1 MSVKTVRRRVR
12 ALVRRQFYSLFSSL
26 GTLWGHRLGT
36 LMTVLVL
43 GIAMALPL
51 GLHVT
56 LQNMRSLDLN
66 QDEWGTITVFLNS
79 EADEAGAAEFARRVN
94 SRGDASAVLISPEQ
108 GMEDF
113 RDASGFGQALDLF
126 ETNPIPWTLLV
137 TPQVAESE
145 DLGGRAAL
153 IASWLGEQNVV
164 DLVQVDYKWMQRLSG
179 LLGVGNALAT
189 VLTIMFSLAVVVVIA
204 NTIRLDVANRSEE
217 IQVLSLVGANDGFI
231 RQPFLYAGFWYGLLG
246 AVLALLLLS
255 LSILYLNKPLERLLS
270 AYGNSFEMDGLSG
283 SQIMLVILSGGVL
296 GFCGAWLSVQRYLR
310 QMRVAGKIGKT

>member
-1 MSVKTVRRRVR
+1 
-12 ALVRRQFYSLFSSL
+12 
-26 GTLWGHRLGT
+26 
-36 LMTVLVL
+36 
-43 GIAMALPL
+43 
-51 GLHVT
+51 
-56 LQNMRSLDLN
+56 
-66 QDEWGTITVFLNS
+66 
-79 EADEAGAAEFARRVN
+79 
-94 SRGDASAVLISPEQ
+94 
-108 GMEDF
+108 
-113 RDASGFGQALDLF
+113 
-126 ETNPIPWTLLV
+126 
-137 TPQVAESE
+137 
-145 DLGGRAAL
+145 
-153 IASWLGEQNVV
+153 
-164 DLVQVDYKWMQRLSG
+164 MQRLSG

-270 AYGNSFEMDGLSG
+270 AYGNSFEMDGLGG